1 MFYAFEGYTESP
13 NGATIENIQILGFE
27 KALSKI
33 FVSYDKMLLDLTVS
47 GFRIFSISFLFAG
60 FAIFGS
66 SFFTALN
73 DGITSA
79 VISFLRTLVFQVAAV
94 LILPLVLGIV
104 GIWWSIVAAE
114 FMAVVITICF
124 VLLKKKKYGYL

>member
-1 MFYAFEGYTESP
+1 MLL
-13 NGATIENIQILGFE
+13 ATP
-27 KALSKI
+27 LSKI